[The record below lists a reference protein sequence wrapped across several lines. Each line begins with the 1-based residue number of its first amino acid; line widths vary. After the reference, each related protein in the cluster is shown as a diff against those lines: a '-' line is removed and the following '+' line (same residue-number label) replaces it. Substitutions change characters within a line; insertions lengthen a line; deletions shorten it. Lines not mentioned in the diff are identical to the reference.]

1 MPLWGASRR
10 FREED
15 DAPITL
21 GQVMDDN
28 FACMSRM
35 AKSMCLT
42 LGRPKDRLICRNTLE
57 ELAKFNKSESI
68 QVKQNVRKFMRF
80 YLQVLRWTQ
89 THQPSKIYE
98 KWYGDACNGRSDRPT
113 GADKDETYIWLEEGR
128 SYLAMK
134 QFEDGS
140 TMIYSAVAKDPGA
153 GWVDNGIKT
162 LASQVGN

>member
-1 MPLWGASRR
+1 MPLCGGPRR
-10 FREED
+10 YRDDED
-15 DAPITL
+15 NGLITL
-21 GQVMDDN
+21 GQVMDNN

-35 AKSMCLT
+35 AKSMCQT
-42 LGRPKDRLICRNTLE
+42 LGRPKDRLICRNTLA
-57 ELAKFNKSESI
+57 ELAKFHKSESI
-68 QVKQNVRKFMRF
+68 EVKLNVRKFMRF

-89 THQPSKIYE
+89 THQPTKIYE
-98 KWYGDACNGRSDRPT
+98 KWYGDACNGSSDRPT

-153 GWVDNGIKT
+153 GWVDSGIKT
-162 LASQVGN
+162 LV